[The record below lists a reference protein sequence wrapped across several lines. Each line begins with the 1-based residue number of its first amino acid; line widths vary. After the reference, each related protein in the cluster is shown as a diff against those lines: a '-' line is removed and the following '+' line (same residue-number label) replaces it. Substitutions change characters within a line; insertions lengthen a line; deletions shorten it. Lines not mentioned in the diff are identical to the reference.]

1 MLRGTDKVKLIHL
14 LEMLGKEEEL
24 EQGRLPSEV
33 NGCVHEGV
41 MDEDTQYVQPF
52 CKLRVEAWK
61 TDRSVDDI
69 VILHKMKSN
78 ALQTVVDVSHSFN
91 KLLLSM
97 TIEYDE
103 IMLVFDTYCKD
114 VSLEYATREA
124 RLQGQR
130 PVPYEIHD

>member
-1 MLRGTDKVKLIHL
+1 MKLSN
-14 LEMLGKEEEL
+14 K
-24 EQGRLPSEV
+24 
-33 NGCVHEGV
+33 
-41 MDEDTQYVQPF
+41 PF

-97 TIEYDE
+97 TMEYDE

-114 VSLEYATREA
+114 VSLKYATREA
-124 RLQGQR
+124 RLQSQR
-130 PVPYEIHD
+130 PVPYEIHDGTGIKHITMYKQFLYHDNIMCDLAD